1 MILMI
6 DNYDSFTFNI
16 VQYMSELGET
26 PKVIRNDEM
35 TIEEALALKP
45 AGVVISPGP
54 CDPSKAGISC
64 QAIRRFSDIGVPVFG
79 VCLGHQSFAVEFGA
93 TVSHAPYLMHGK
105 VSSITHDGTG
115 LFKGIPS
122 PYDVVRYHSLT
133 VLPETLNDEFVVT
146 SKTDDDIIMGL
157 RHKTRCIHTVQFH
170 PESILSQHGH
180 TLIQNFLD
188 MCK

>member
-6 DNYDSFTFNI
+6 DNYDSFTYNI

-35 TIEEALALKP
+35 TVEEALALKP
-45 AGVVISPGP
+45 DGLVVSPGP

-64 QAIRRFSDIGVPVFG
+64 AAIRAFSDAGIPVFG
-79 VCLGHQSFAVEFGA
+79 VCLGHQSFAEEFGA
-93 TVSHAPYLMHGK
+93 TVSNAPYLMHGK
-105 VSSITHDGTG
+105 TSKVFHDGKG

-122 PYDVVRYHSLT
+122 PYEVVRYHSLT
-133 VLPETLNDEFVVT
+133 VLPETVTDEMEVT
-146 SKTDDDIIMGL
+146 AKTEDDIIMGL
-157 RHKTRCIHTVQFH
+157 RHKTRCIHSVQYH
-170 PESILSQHGH
+170 PESILSEHGH

>member
-6 DNYDSFTFNI
+6 DNYDSFTYNI
-16 VQYMSELGET
+16 VQYMSELGEP

-35 TIEEALALKP
+35 TVEEALALKP
-45 AGVVISPGP
+45 QGVVISPGP
-54 CDPSKAGISC
+54 CDPQKAGISC
-64 QAIRRFSDIGVPVFG
+64 AAIRKFSDLGIPVMG
-79 VCLGHQSFAVEFGA
+79 VCLGHQSFAHEFGA

-105 VSSITHDGTG
+105 KSLIHHDGEG

-122 PYDVVRYHSLT
+122 PYEVIRYHSLT

-146 SKTDDDIIMGL
+146 SRTEDDIIMGL
-157 RHKTRCIHTVQFH
+157 RHRDRCIHTVQFH

-180 TLIQNFLD
+180 ALIQNFLD